1 MAKTVTVPLEG
12 TITTPQGTVSALT
25 LREPMYDD
33 IMGVGHPYTVHE
45 AEGGQSVVIYDHA
58 AIRHYAEACVQA
70 PVSALHLSQL
80 GMRDTFALRRAVLGF
95 FLPSAAAGADS
106 KTSHENSGAPSG
118 SSPTQSAE

>member
-1 MAKTVTVPLEG
+1 MPKTVSVPLEG
-12 TITTPQGTVSALT
+12 SITTHQGPVSTLT

-70 PVSALHLSQL
+70 PVTALHLSQL
-80 GMRDTFALRRAVLGF
+80 GMRDTFALRRAVLSF

-106 KTSHENSGAPSG
+106 KTSRESSGAPSD
-118 SSPTQSAE
+118 SSQTPSAE